1 MYDIISPT
9 PANDGTSQKDLDSRD
24 SVPGSF
30 STHDGDG
37 RKNGTFKM
45 NSRFFKLCRV
55 HSKCRRISRKSVSW
69 GLLTLKFRK
78 RKKNSPSLV
87 YVLLNTPNSA
97 FSRRGRAVKAKKCTK
112 KRDARAELLFCLS
125 KPIAFLTFSFLSPLS
140 FVKLPTFLNNV
151 TGSITSPSSWRVRM
165 KETILQEL
173 CSVYKLK
180 KDTC

>member
-30 STHDGDG
+30 SIHDGDG
-37 RKNGTFKM
+37 RKNVTFKM

-78 RKKNSPSLV
+78 RKKNSSSLV
-87 YVLLNTPNSA
+87 YVLLNTSNSA

-112 KRDARAELLFCLS
+112 KAWCTCRVVVLLIGTYCFFDVLVPVAAVVCKAPYFFKQCDGFYYVPFQL
-125 KPIAFLTFSFLSPLS
+125 KGKDEGNNFTGTMFS
-140 FVKLPTFLNNV
+140 
-151 TGSITSPSSWRVRM
+151 
-165 KETILQEL
+165 LQ
-173 CSVYKLK
+173 
-180 KDTC
+180 T